1 MLTGNYLDSPKVI
14 ISSKNS
20 TYSTKEVI
28 LAGAVNITE
37 VRNTRIKKKYCL
49 NVKKQKTNNRSLKC
63 SGLFH
68 ACAVKVSRLA

>member
-1 MLTGNYLDSPKVI
+1 MLTGNSLDSPKVI

-28 LAGAVNITE
+28 QAGAVNITE
-37 VRNTRIKKKYCL
+37 VRNMRVKKKYCL
-49 NVKKQKTNNRSLKC
+49 NVKKKTNKRSLKC

-68 ACAVKVSRLA
+68 ACVVKVSRLA